1 LIASEE
7 KFLETYVK
15 GVHCEEAIKNLIKFL
30 RSDNNENPCAKLIL
44 SEYNIVDNAN
54 SSHCRLCQVRKAK

>member
-44 SEYNIVDNAN
+44 SEYNIV
-54 SSHCRLCQVRKAK
+54 